1 MRTDMRRDLTAAL
14 KNRDKTAAAALRS
27 ALAAVENAE
36 ATDPGLPAA
45 AADSEHVAG
54 AAAGVGAAEAE
65 RRALSEAD
73 VRAIVAREADERSA
87 SAQEYE
93 RLGRADAAGRLRAE
107 AEVLGRYLRPEA

>member
-1 MRTDMRRDLTAAL
+1 MRIDMRRDLTAAL

-36 ATDPGLPAA
+36 ASDADLPA

-54 AAAGVGAAEAE
+54 GAVGVGAAEAE
-65 RRALSEAD
+65 RRVLSEGD
-73 VRAIVAREADERSA
+73 VRAIVAREADERSV

-93 RLGRADAAGRLRAE
+93 RLGRADAAERLRAE
-107 AEVLGRYLRPEA
+107 AEVLGRYLGPDR